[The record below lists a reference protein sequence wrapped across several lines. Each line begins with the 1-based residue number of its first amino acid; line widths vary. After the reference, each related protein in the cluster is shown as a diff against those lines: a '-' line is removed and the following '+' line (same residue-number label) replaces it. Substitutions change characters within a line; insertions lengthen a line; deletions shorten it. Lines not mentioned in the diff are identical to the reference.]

1 MSGSGRTA
9 RRALSTLRA
18 GGGST
23 AHGLLRAFRPDG
35 RTRLSPARLHH
46 VDPDEVTHVT
56 RVRLPERT
64 RGRRSGGDWDVEAVA
79 LSTLALT
86 RVLTARFVDG
96 LGWEEAGLRVGV
108 DLQEGVPNLG
118 SRYVGLDAAGL
129 ARRGEELDRLHASL
143 TRDGWLP
150 HHATGAPF
158 HRELAVAIGR
168 DGRLVR
174 NSGGL
179 HRLLLARII
188 GLDHIPVRVL
198 TEHPLLEATPA
209 ALRTSGRTHRRSHGR
224 SRGGAPRGR

>member
-1 MSGSGRTA
+1 MSGAVRTG
-9 RRALSTLRA
+9 RRALSALRAA
-18 GGGST
+18 GGGT
-23 AHGLLRAFRPDG
+23 VHGLRRAVQPDG

-46 VDPDEVTHVT
+46 VDPGDVTHVT

-86 RVLTARFVDG
+86 RILTARFVGG
-96 LGWEEAGLRVGV
+96 LAWEEAGLRVGV

-118 SRYVGLDAAGL
+118 SRYVGLDAATL
-129 ARRGEELDRLHASL
+129 TRRGEELDRLHASL
-143 TRDGWLP
+143 ARDGWLP
-150 HHATGAPF
+150 HHVMGAPF

-179 HRLLLARII
+179 HRLLLARIV
-188 GLDHIPVRVL
+188 GLDTVPVRVL
-198 TEHPLLEATPA
+198 TEHPLLEATPES
-209 ALRTSGRTHRRSHGR
+209 LR
-224 SRGGAPRGR
+224 A

>member
-1 MSGSGRTA
+1 MSSAGPTA
-9 RRALSTLRA
+9 RRALSALRA
-18 GGGST
+18 GGGS
-23 AHGLLRAFRPDG
+23 AVHGLLRAMRPDG

-46 VDPDEVTHVT
+46 VDPSDVTHVT

-96 LGWEEAGLRVGV
+96 LGWEDAGLRVGV
-108 DLQEGVPNLG
+108 DLREGVPNLG
-118 SRYVGLDAAGL
+118 DRYVGLDASAL
-129 ARRGEELDRLHASL
+129 ARRGEELDLLHASL
-143 TRDGWLP
+143 ARDGWLP

-179 HRLLLARII
+179 HRLLIARIV
-188 GLDHIPVRVL
+188 GLDSVPVRVL
-198 TEHPLLEATPA
+198 TEHPLLEATPTC
-209 ALRTSGRTHRRSHGR
+209 LRPAGRTRRRSP
-224 SRGGAPRGR
+224 GGAPRGR